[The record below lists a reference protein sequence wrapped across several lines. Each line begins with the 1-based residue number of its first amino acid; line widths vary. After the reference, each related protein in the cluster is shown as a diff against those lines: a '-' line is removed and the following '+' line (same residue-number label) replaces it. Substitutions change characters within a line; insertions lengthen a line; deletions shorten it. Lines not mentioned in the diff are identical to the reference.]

1 MSRASSTETVDY
13 TNRLKGS
20 EARWKRVLG
29 VQRIY
34 ARNLRSL
41 SPGFMLDVG
50 CGIGRNLRA
59 VRGNAVGVDHNAHSV
74 AHARAQGF
82 EAYTPAEFRASRHA
96 SELGRFDSMLVSH
109 VLEHMSEQEA
119 EALLASYLPHVR
131 AGGKLIVITPQ
142 ERGYAS
148 DATHRRFVGFDEL
161 ERLGLARGLQPRVRR
176 SFPFP
181 RIVGKVFTYNEF
193 VFVADKP

>member
-1 MSRASSTETVDY
+1 
-13 TNRLKGS
+13 
-20 EARWKRVLG
+20 
-29 VQRIY
+29 
-34 ARNLRSL
+34 
-41 SPGFMLDVG
+41 
-50 CGIGRNLRA
+50 
-59 VRGNAVGVDHNAHSV
+59 
-74 AHARAQGF
+74 
-82 EAYTPAEFRASRHA
+82 
-96 SELGRFDSMLVSH
+96 
-109 VLEHMSEQEA
+109 MSEQEA

-161 ERLGLARGLQPRVRR
+161 ERLALARGLQPRVRR